1 MSTGKRRKVSAV
13 PVSVRR
19 GAEAEAGA
27 DAAAGGHGEVGRLV
41 DCSQA
46 DDRRMIRLVRARPLL
61 YARNNMPVASYYS
74 QVKKLW
80 QQVADHMGWT
90 VADVRRKWS
99 HVRNSYSRHLRNE
112 LYGVRTGRG
121 RMVSRW
127 YLADEL
133 DFLREHMATDTRP
146 SRYSYAPLYLEDA
159 EGAAG
164 RRAGGEAAEAGEAA
178 EHVELKPFISNPWFA
193 LSSPPR
199 AAPLLTVEP
208 QLRPPDSP
216 SPHSFEPDENSA
228 YFHFFRGIH
237 NDYQE
242 LPAKK
247 QRLFRRECLAFLH
260 RLLDE
265 DEPPDGEQHDALNL
279 SHAPDTD
286 DERDFKPLIID
297 KDDSSGDR
305 SNSVLPL

>member
-1 MSTGKRRKVSAV
+1 MSAGKRKMTA
-13 PVSVRR
+13 
-19 GAEAEAGA
+19 AEGEG
-27 DAAAGGHGEVGRLV
+27 GEVGRLV

-46 DDRRMIRLVRARPLL
+46 DDRRMIRLVRERPLL

-80 QQVADHMGWT
+80 QEVADLMDWT

-112 LYGVRTGRG
+112 MYGVRTGRG
-121 RMVSRW
+121 RIVSRW

-146 SRYSYAPLYLEDA
+146 SRYSFPVFADSEA
-159 EGAAG
+159 KAA
-164 RRAGGEAAEAGEAA
+164 RP
-178 EHVELKPFISNPWFA
+178 ELPGLLA
-193 LSSPPR
+193 SSWLTLGSTPH
-199 AAPLLTVEP
+199 AAPLHLSGERADDT
-208 QLRPPDSP
+208 S
-216 SPHSFEPDENSA
+216 SPHSFDPDENSA

-265 DEPPDGEQHDALNL
+265 EEPPGQAEAPASSDSADEPECKPCIVEWRTASPSSPPSWPAPRPTL
-279 SHAPDTD
+279 SPRERCEPAEPAGAAPD
-286 DERDFKPLIID
+286 PLT
-297 KDDSSGDR
+297 
-305 SNSVLPL
+305 P